1 MSIFSKNK
9 KSIWTHISEP
19 TTEQLQEII
28 KTYDLHSIVEDDLLS
43 WVIQDKVDSY
53 DDHLFI
59 VVHFPKYDSSQEK
72 YYANPLFII
81 ITKDAIVTISK
92 HPIEKLRSL
101 HESYENTN
109 HTHKN
114 DVMQSP
120 YYLLYKI
127 FDVMYDKVLLSL
139 GKFAKDVQFLEQ
151 DLFNRQRLNSKILSH
166 LIVKRRNIIFVN
178 HMLAPQTDILV
189 ELHTAVM
196 KVLKEDG
203 DIYFEDLQYKFD
215 KIMHTIQTV
224 NENTR
229 SLSTTYNALANI
241 QTNSVISLLTIFTAT
256 IGILAV
262 ITGLY
267 GMNVSLPGQ
276 ESPYAFHVIM
286 GCMGLFLMGGLIFA
300 KRRDRR

>member
-1 MSIFSKNK
+1 M
-9 KSIWTHISEP
+9 
-19 TTEQLQEII
+19 
-28 KTYDLHSIVEDDLLS
+28 
-43 WVIQDKVDSY
+43 
-53 DDHLFI
+53 
-59 VVHFPKYDSSQEK
+59 
-72 YYANPLFII
+72 FII
-81 ITKDAIVTISK
+81 VTKDAIVTISK

-101 HESYENTN
+101 HEIHENTN
-109 HTHKN
+109 HAHKN
-114 DVMQSP
+114 DLMKSP
-120 YYLLYKI
+120 YYMLYKI
-127 FDVMYDKVLLSL
+127 FDVMYDKVLISL

-189 ELHTAVM
+189 ELHTAVV
-196 KVLKEDG
+196 KVLQEDG
-203 DIYFEDLQYKFD
+203 DVYFEDLQYKFD

-267 GMNVSLPGQ
+267 GMNVPLP
-276 ESPYAFHVIM
+276 
-286 GCMGLFLMGGLIFA
+286 
-300 KRRDRR
+300 